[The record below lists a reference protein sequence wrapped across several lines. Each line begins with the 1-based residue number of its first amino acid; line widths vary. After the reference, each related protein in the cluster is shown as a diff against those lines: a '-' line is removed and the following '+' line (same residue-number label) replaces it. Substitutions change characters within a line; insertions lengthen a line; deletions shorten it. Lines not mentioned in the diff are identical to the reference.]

1 MKSYPCLNVDDDSFS
16 LTHVSIGKGY
26 IPLVNSVP
34 KCRLMVYHLYINFI
48 GINSDQWI
56 SSFLNS
62 IVRNQMC
69 QTWSKQLENEVI

>member
-1 MKSYPCLNVDDDSFS
+1 
-16 LTHVSIGKGY
+16 
-26 IPLVNSVP
+26 VNSVP